1 MALTEQQR
9 KFAEARM
16 QGLTIRES
24 AIFAGCPEKTASQA
38 GSRLEKHPNVL
49 AHLAR
54 LKNVESDAVPGSGRD
69 APPPGLDLGD
79 EFFDDPKELL
89 KHAMNDRKLDPKTR
103 IQAAVAL
110 LPFEHQKLSEGGKKQ
125 QQEKAAAEVVSG
137 RFARA
142 TPPSPQMKLVK

>member
-16 QGLTIRES
+16 EGLSIRES
-24 AIFAGCPEKTASQA
+24 AISAGCPEKSASQA

-54 LKNVESDAVPGSGRD
+54 LKSIESETVPGSGRD
-69 APPPGLDLGD
+69 APPAGVSLGD
-79 EFFDDPKELL
+79 EFYDDPKDLL
-89 KHAMNDRKLDPKTR
+89 KQAMNDRRLDAKTR

-110 LPFEHQKLSEGGKKQ
+110 LPFEHQKLGEGGKKDQ
-125 QQEKAAAEVVSG
+125 KQQEAGHVVKG
-137 RFARA
+137 RFAPA
-142 TPPSPQMKLVK
+142 APPSPQMKLVK